1 MEEGQEKLVE
11 EPVYITKLEINGVNC
26 FKEEYT
32 IDFTNKEGKPSM
44 WNVLL
49 GNNNTGKTTLLRIV
63 AALGT
68 PHDIHERYN
77 VEDIEDYEGG
87 YPNNATFISI
97 EKHISSI
104 GKYQED
110 SDYLS
115 QALIEIN
122 KQNTGFD
129 EKIYSEFTV
138 FDETMLVSTSPIP
151 IIIDAY
157 GTQRKR
163 GKASFIEY
171 ELNNRIHSLFDD
183 NTETI
188 INAEEWFLGTDY
200 NFKSGHGS
208 SGKNLEQVKAALIQ
222 VLPDVVDISTN
233 IDGKRRVY
241 FHTKA
246 GDKVLINQLGSGYQS
261 LITWVVDY
269 AKRQFDRYPESPNPL
284 AEPGIVLVDEIDLH
298 LHPTWQRKVIS
309 FLRGLFPKTQFIVT
323 AHSPL
328 VVQSADDIN
337 VVVLHRD
344 EETEEIR
351 IEQPELTNFQGWS
364 VERILEQLMNA
375 QIHSDEYLKWENQFK
390 AAVQENDY
398 SKAIKAYEALKNI
411 DVAENVLEVLSYQ
424 LQIIK
429 LQANA

>member
-11 EPVYITKLEINGVNC
+11 EPVYITRLEINGVNC
-26 FKEEYT
+26 FKGEYA
-32 IDFTNKEGKPSM
+32 IDFTDEQGKPAL
-44 WNVLL
+44 WTVFL
-49 GNNNTGKTTLLRIV
+49 GNNNTGKTTILKAISS
-63 AALGT
+63 LGT
-68 PHDIHERYN
+68 GLYPDGNTKEFSEEER
-77 VEDIEDYEGG
+77 DY
-87 YPNNATFISI
+87 YHNNAGHIDI
-97 EKHISSI
+97 EKHFTPMCKLEESEIDNSQCLITTNTRDTTSSFI
-104 GKYQED
+104 RFEETTGCQ
-110 SDYLS
+110 SIYL
-115 QALIEIN
+115 
-122 KQNTGFD
+122 
-129 EKIYSEFTV
+129 
-138 FDETMLVSTSPIP
+138 PIV
-151 IIIDAY
+151 IDAY
-157 GTQRKR
+157 GTQRKK
-163 GKASFIEY
+163 GKVSFIEY
-171 ELNNRIHSLFDD
+171 ELDNRVESLFEDD
-183 NTETI
+183 TNSI
-188 INAEEWFLGTDY
+188 INAEEWFLGIDY
-200 NFKSGHGS
+200 NFKSGHES

-269 AKRQFDRYPESPNPL
+269 AKRQFDRYPESSNPL

-298 LHPTWQRKVIS
+298 LHPTWQRKVIN

-364 VERILEQLMNA
+364 VEEILRDLMDA
-375 QIHSDEYLKWENQFK
+375 QVYSNEYLALTQQFEQ
-390 AAVQENDY
+390 ALQEDDYPRAKEAYDQLEKIVKSTATLKMFRIQMAGLTLPAND
-398 SKAIKAYEALKNI
+398 
-411 DVAENVLEVLSYQ
+411 
-424 LQIIK
+424 
-429 LQANA
+429 